1 MAHRRSKK
9 PLSRTA
15 IERGVGRVIGLSGA
29 TSAFVTF
36 SLGPL
41 LSAPLARAD
50 GFEDIILDPII
61 SSLSSVDPS
70 LAVDLSGWLASLD
83 SALSA
88 ASTFDPANLD
98 PAASVDAAAV
108 PAASSDLAQAYE
120 TGVYDPLHTW
130 DQEWIAGTT
139 FLGSSTV
146 SYDNFINS
154 LDPGTLLI
162 GNGAEGVGGG
172 TLAEAEGSAGGG
184 WFGDGGS
191 GATDAAG
198 DGGAGGAAFDGD
210 GGLGGNGLDGGSGG
224 GGGGTGSWDGR

>member
-1 MAHRRSKK
+1 MAHQASGKRNRFSHK
-9 PLSRTA
+9 A

-41 LSAPLARAD
+41 LNAPAARAD

-70 LAVDLSGWLASLD
+70 LAVDLSGWLSSLD

-98 PAASVDAAAV
+98 AASV
-108 PAASSDLAQAYE
+108 PAASTDLAQAYE
-120 TGVYDPLHTW
+120 TAVYDPSHTW

-139 FLGSSTV
+139 FLGSATV

-162 GNGAEGVGGG
+162 GNGADGVGGG
-172 TLAEAEGSAGGG
+172 TLAAADGSAGGV

-198 DGGAGGAAFDGD
+198 QGGAGGAAFDGD
-210 GGLGGNGLDGGSGG
+210 GGLGGNGLDGGPGG
-224 GGGGTGSWDGR
+224 AGGDTGLWHRR